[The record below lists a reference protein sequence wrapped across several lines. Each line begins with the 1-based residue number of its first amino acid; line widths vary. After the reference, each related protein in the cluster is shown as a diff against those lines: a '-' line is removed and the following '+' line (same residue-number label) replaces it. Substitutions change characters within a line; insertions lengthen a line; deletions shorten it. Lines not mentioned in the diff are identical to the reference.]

1 MKRLDALIT
10 TNRNTENRKTVS
22 IANAGDKEVL
32 LAVRDALEQDLC
44 SFILF
49 GNVEKIKDA
58 AKEITLDLE
67 NPFINVKETATP
79 DAAAQAAVKAVSQQE
94 ADVLM
99 KGNIATKTLLKAVLN
114 KEFGLRTGNILSH
127 VALFEIPGRERLVFL
142 TDPAMNITPNLKEKA
157 EIIKN
162 AVVVARGIGLEKPK
176 VAVLAP
182 VETVNEAMQSTVD
195 AALLTQMQKRGQIK
209 NCIVDGP
216 LAFDNAVS
224 IEAAK
229 HKGIQSEVAG
239 DPDILLVPTIDVGN
253 ALYKS
258 FIYFAGANVAAMVSG
273 AKAPIVLPSR
283 SDDAKSKLYSLSLAL
298 ATTTTF

>member
-1 MKRLDALIT
+1 MKSLDTLIST
-10 TNRNTENRKTVS
+10 TRNTENRKTVS
-22 IANAGDKEVL
+22 IANAADKEVL

-49 GNVEKIKDA
+49 GSMEKIKDA
-58 AKEITLDLE
+58 AKKVSLDLE
-67 NPFINVKETATP
+67 NPFIIVKDTATP
-79 DAAAQAAVKAVSQQE
+79 DEAALAAVKAVSRQE

-99 KGNIATKTLLKAVLN
+99 KGNIATNTLLKAVLN

-142 TDPAMNITPNLKEKA
+142 TDPAMNIAPNLKEKA

-162 AVVVARGIGLEKPK
+162 AVMVARGIGLDTPK

-224 IEAAK
+224 TEAAK

-258 FIYFAGANVAAMVSG
+258 FIYFARANVAAMVSG
-273 AKAPIVLPSR
+273 AKSPIVLPSR